1 MVNNNKQPE
10 DDGCE
15 NGSFCR
21 LVKLKIKANK
31 KPSIQ
36 KFDAW
41 KVNSISISD
50 VEYLLCEHWE
60 YKDNEPR
67 RFKVFPQQFIVQ
79 IKTQN
84 MEIKNIKIMQFGIN
98 NNTATTGHKLQGMSK
113 DSLFTVD
120 YDYGTENWIYVLL
133 SRVNEM
139 KGYFSYKQLDINK
152 LRKPD
157 KDLLKDQKRLQQI
170 EKKTLEFRE
179 KMVIKEI
186 ITMNLMKT
194 KTIKMMKKSAANV
207 LL

>member
-1 MVNNNKQPE
+1 
-10 DDGCE
+10 
-15 NGSFCR
+15 
-21 LVKLKIKANK
+21 
-31 KPSIQ
+31 
-36 KFDAW
+36 
-41 KVNSISISD
+41 
-50 VEYLLCEHWE
+50 
-60 YKDNEPR
+60 
-67 RFKVFPQQFIVQ
+67 
-79 IKTQN
+79 
-84 MEIKNIKIMQFGIN
+84 MQFGIN